1 MSFKGFLRGN
11 TAATIVLGPFLDSTN
26 GNDNE
31 TALTISQADIRL
43 SKNGGAFAQKNDAN
57 AATHGELGMYMCA
70 LNATDT
76 NTYGILRIVVHEAGA
91 LAVDA
96 SYIVLAE
103 PVYDSFCPAASGN
116 PLPAFGIIDWGV
128 AQGGSASS
136 LQHRSGL
143 SLGNNVPNGSTD
155 LIYGGT
161 GAGQSRVGHAFTGA
175 TDTMDVSPNWTV
187 TPDNTSE
194 YVTFGAAP
202 APTNAAALPT
212 ANLPDAGI
220 TAAKFASNAITA
232 AALASDAVT
241 EIQSGLATPAAVADA
256 VWDEPRS
263 GHVAAG
269 SFGEA
274 MPVLAT
280 SVRTAVG
287 LASADLD
294 TQLAATSVRAA
305 LGLATA
311 NLDTQL
317 AALQSDTNDIQT
329 RLPAALVS
337 GRMDVSVG
345 AMAANVITAAA
356 TAADFVTEVQAGLA
370 TAAAVDA
377 VDNFLD
383 TEMQASLDILN
394 KLDTAME
401 LDGAVY
407 RFTVNALEQAPAGGG
422 GGTTDWTADE
432 RTAIR
437 SILGIP
443 PTGTTPADP
452 SAGILDTIRDLV
464 VTADSV
470 IDSVLADTN
479 DIQTRLPAAL
489 VGGRM
494 DASVGAMAANV
505 ITAAATAA
513 DFVTEVQAGLATA
526 AAVDAVDN
534 FVDTEITAL
543 ATAVATVDTVVDSIK
558 AKTDSLTFTVAG
570 RVDSNMMSANSSDL
584 TGNGTTTPISAV

>member
-43 SKNGGAFAQKNDAN
+43 SKNGGAFAQKNDTN

-70 LNATDT
+70 LNTTDT
-76 NTYGILRIVVHEAGA
+76 NTYGILRVVVHEAGA

-143 SLGNNVPNGSTD
+143 SLGNNVPNGATD

-161 GAGQSRVGHAFTGA
+161 GMGQSRVGHAFTSA
-175 TDTMDVSPNWTV
+175 SDTMDVSPPWAVN
-187 TPDNTSE
+187 PDNTSQ

-202 APTNAAALPT
+202 APTHADALPT

-232 AALASDAVT
+232 AATAADFVT
-241 EIQSGLATPAAVADA
+241 EVQSGLATA
-256 VWDEPRS
+256 
-263 GHVAAG
+263 
-269 SFGEA
+269 
-274 MPVLAT
+274 
-280 SVRTAVG
+280 
-287 LASADLD
+287 
-294 TQLAATSVRAA
+294 AA
-305 LGLATA
+305 LSTVDGNVTTILA
-311 NLDTQL
+311 
-317 AALQSDTNDIQT
+317 DTNDIQT
-329 RLPAALVS
+329 RLPTALVS

-356 TAADFVTEVQAGLA
+356 TAADFVTEVQSGLA
-370 TAAAVDA
+370 TSAALATVD
-377 VDNFLD
+377 DFLD
-383 TEMQASLDILN
+383 TEMAASLAILN

-443 PTGTTPADP
+443 GSGTTPADP

-464 VTADSV
+464 TTVDTVVDSIQV
-470 IDSVLADTN
+470 DTN
-479 DIQTRLPAAL
+479 DIQTRIPAAL

-494 DASVGAMAANV
+494 DASIGATQANA
-505 ITAAATAA
+505 ITAAGLAA
-513 DFVTEVQAGLATA
+513 DVTTELQAGLATA
-526 AAVDAVDN
+526 AALDIVDN
-534 FVDTEITAL
+534 FLDTEIA
-543 ATAVATVDTVVDSIK
+543 AIK
-558 AKTDSLTFTVAG
+558 AKTDQLIFTK
-570 RVDSNMMSANSSDL
+570 ANELDVNVQSVNGVTL
-584 TGNGTTTPISAV
+584 VGNGTSTPMGA